1 MEIKFVD
8 VKYKNI
14 LKNLNLEINSN
25 QITSVVG
32 KNGSGKT
39 SLLNLIFGL
48 DIDFNGKIIIDKNDL
63 DSNTKKKQLNRIKKE
78 IFYLSQDY
86 QKQLFNA
93 VVLDD
98 IKYGISNFC
107 EYKLDELLKSFN
119 LKKEILKKNYF
130 ELSSSEIKKILIIK
144 MIIADKKIILLDDI
158 TSGLDHKSISVL
170 IKFLKKEKRNNKII
184 IVTSQDSQFLLSVSD
199 SILILDNANLIKKE
213 NKYEFFSNQDLLNK
227 CGLIMPEI
235 LKFRE
240 IVLKRKGIK
249 LLYRDNVNDLIKDI
263 YRNVK

>member
-1 MEIKFVD
+1 
-8 VKYKNI
+8 
-14 LKNLNLEINSN
+14 
-25 QITSVVG
+25 
-32 KNGSGKT
+32 
-39 SLLNLIFGL
+39 
-48 DIDFNGKIIIDKNDL
+48 
-63 DSNTKKKQLNRIKKE
+63 
-78 IFYLSQDY
+78 
-86 QKQLFNA
+86 
-93 VVLDD
+93 
-98 IKYGISNFC
+98 
-107 EYKLDELLKSFN
+107 
-119 LKKEILKKNYF
+119 
-130 ELSSSEIKKILIIK
+130 

-184 IVTSQDSQFLLSVSD
+184 IVTSQDSQFLLSV
-199 SILILDNANLIKKE
+199 LILDNANLIKKE